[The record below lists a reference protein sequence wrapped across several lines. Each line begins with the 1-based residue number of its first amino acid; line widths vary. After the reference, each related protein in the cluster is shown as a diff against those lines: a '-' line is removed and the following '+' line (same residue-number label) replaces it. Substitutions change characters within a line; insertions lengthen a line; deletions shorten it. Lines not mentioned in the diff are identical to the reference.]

1 MWPTAGLPD
10 GQLLNSQAS
19 VRVVGVFCED
29 PGGHNVSVKHSRN
42 EKILLHITSSTLV
55 LGWCSYHDG
64 VTTSSERVKESSDV
78 HFGPAIIVGGDDVN
92 RVGRPRN

>member
-19 VRVVGVFCED
+19 VRAVGVFCED
-29 PGGHNVSVKHSRN
+29 PERKNLSAKHNKKKRIPH
-42 EKILLHITSSTLV
+42 HITSSTLV

-64 VTTSSERVKESSDV
+64 VTTSSERIKESSDV
-78 HFGPAIIVGGDDVN
+78 HFGPTIVVGGDDID
-92 RVGRPRN
+92 RVGGMRN